1 MSTGVSCIQVCG
13 SYMGIPICRMQEW
26 RMPLKVIPP
35 LHFYSHTGFFFTSTA
50 FYRVSVFKAF
60 QILSNHLLIS
70 KFFAFPFSLCPPPPL
85 SFVHR
90 LFIHCTSHQPTP
102 PLFFSF
108 LSLFLLL
115 IFLKT
120 RLHACLHWTCCS
132 VLGAKCQWEG
142 VRDPQGCREQDSP
155 SYPLLPVFY
164 PLYSY
169 QSSYRSFCLFIL
181 SDPVR

>member
-26 RMPLKVIPP
+26 RLPLKVIPP

-50 FYRVSVFKAF
+50 FYCVSVFKAF

-70 KFFAFPFSLCPPPPL
+70 KFFAFPFSLCPPP
-85 SFVHR
+85 
-90 LFIHCTSHQPTP
+90 LFFCTSFIYSLYVP
-102 PLFFSF
+102 PAHPSSFFSF

-142 VRDPQGCREQDSP
+142 LRDPQGCREQDSP

-169 QSSYRSFCLFIL
+169 QSSYRSFCLSIL